1 MTVSTGHIP
10 LIFTPERDIKTDDRD
25 ERDAAYESGELTDEH
40 GKPLCTDITA
50 VHRGL
55 FFYYFRFMAEM
66 LFFCLS
72 VMEMSLSADFF

>member
-10 LIFTPERDIKTDDRD
+10 LIFTPEGDIITDDRD

-55 FFYYFRFMAEM
+55 FFTISDLWRKCYF
-66 LFFCLS
+66 FFCL
-72 VMEMSLSADFF
+72 LWK